1 MLRLFAQLLGHN
13 GLGCRN
19 LADSL
24 PRELAHLFSHIE
36 SFLARSHRGTFLS
49 RDSNGAVRESFTYL
63 RAVVRAPPLHD
74 CRGSEQVVKPQL
86 QYSRS
91 GYHKIRYV
99 MKKLLLLPLMAMGL
113 LFSQFEAGRRE
124 PPSDERHPAKL
135 PNGKSQQEEILKADH
150 EKTLQDA
157 AQLVKLSEE
166 LQDEL
171 IKEDRH
177 VLSIATL
184 KKTEDIEKLAKRI
197 RTRLK
202 K

>member
-1 MLRLFAQLLGHN
+1 
-13 GLGCRN
+13 
-19 LADSL
+19 
-24 PRELAHLFSHIE
+24 
-36 SFLARSHRGTFLS
+36 
-49 RDSNGAVRESFTYL
+49 
-63 RAVVRAPPLHD
+63 
-74 CRGSEQVVKPQL
+74 
-86 QYSRS
+86 
-91 GYHKIRYV
+91 

-124 PPSDERHPAKL
+124 PHSDGRQPVKL

-150 EKTLQDA
+150 EKTLQDV